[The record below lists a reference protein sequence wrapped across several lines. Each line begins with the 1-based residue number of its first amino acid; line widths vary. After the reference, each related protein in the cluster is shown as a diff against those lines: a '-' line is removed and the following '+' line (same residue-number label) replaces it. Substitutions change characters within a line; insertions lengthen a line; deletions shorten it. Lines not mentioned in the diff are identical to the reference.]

1 MEPSFICI
9 GFQKCG
15 TTSLYDLLKKN
26 KNVYLTEDVKEPM
39 FYRVPFMRAFLGR
52 KWYCHR
58 YFGHYV
64 EAVLGK
70 TDNACEVGLITGRRG
85 HVESPE
91 SGSAACCSK
100 DENDT
105 DSQDLSSCAKAEA
118 DCCPGE
124 TSAKFESP
132 ATASHRQSQ
141 TGRHRLIAGEVN
153 AGLGYKNCTKWIGK
167 DFAPNTKLIFMMRD
181 PADRCYSAY
190 KYFLALGFLP
200 VSAVAYDLK
209 HGHAKGFD
217 HYVRS
222 VLCHKD
228 RRRDIMKKHFKYM
241 CFSQGNYATLI
252 KEYLRYFPRSNMKF
266 VFFEDFVTD
275 QEAVTKDIMHFCGI
289 PEDDHMV
296 FPVKSNETNFR
307 AIAPLSPKYLQ
318 FMQALYYLFFE
329 FWSLGRRCPSFFN
342 GFMSF
347 YDWSMEH
354 FTRPDTGSEKMLP
367 ETRKL
372 LNRYYRR
379 QIEQVEDIT
388 GRKAPARWARTE

>member
-26 KNVYLTEDVKEPM
+26 RNVYLTEDVKEPM
-39 FYRVPFMRAFLGR
+39 FYRVPFMRWFLGR

-70 TDNACEVGLITGRRG
+70 TDSACEVGLITGRRG
-85 HVESPE
+85 HGEQPAEQTASTAPQ
-91 SGSAACCSK
+91 AA
-100 DENDT
+100 
-105 DSQDLSSCAKAEA
+105 AEA
-118 DCCPGE
+118 HQTFPAGA
-124 TSAKFESP
+124 SESIP
-132 ATASHRQSQ
+132 HAG

-153 AGLGYKNCTKWIGK
+153 AGLGYRNCAKWIGK
-167 DFAPNTKLIFMMRD
+167 DFAPNTRLIFMMRD

-209 HGHAKGFD
+209 HGHAEGFD

-222 VLCHKD
+222 VLCNQN
-228 RRRDIMKKHFKYM
+228 RRREIMKKRFKYM
-241 CFSQGNYATLI
+241 CFSQGNYATII
-252 KEYLRYFPRSNMKF
+252 KEYRRYFPRANMKF
-266 VFFEDFVTD
+266 VFFEDFVSD
-275 QEAVTKDIMHFCGI
+275 QEAVTKDIMRFCGI
-289 PEDDHMV
+289 EEDENMV

-307 AIAPLSPKYLQ
+307 AIAALSPKFLQ

-329 FWSLGRRCPSFFN
+329 FLSLGRRCPGFFN

-347 YDWSMEH
+347 YDWSMDH
-354 FTRPDTGSEKMLP
+354 FTRPDTGNEKMLP
-367 ETRKL
+367 GTRKL

-379 QIEQVEDIT
+379 QIEQVEILT
-388 GRKAPARWARTE
+388 GQQVPKRWARTE

>member
-15 TTSLYDLLKKN
+15 TTSLYDLFKKN

-39 FYRVPFMRAFLGR
+39 FYRVPFMRWFLGR
-52 KWYCHR
+52 RWYCQR

-85 HVESPE
+85 HAD
-91 SGSAACCSK
+91 SA
-100 DENDT
+100 D
-105 DSQDLSSCAKAEA
+105 
-118 DCCPGE
+118 
-124 TSAKFESP
+124 SP
-132 ATASHRQSQ
+132 AAPAGAQNPSPMGH
-141 TGRHRLIAGEVN
+141 HELIAGEIN
-153 AGLGYKNCTKWIGK
+153 AGLGYKNCAKWVGR
-167 DFAPNTKLIFMMRD
+167 DFAPNTKLVFMMRD

-200 VSAVAYDLK
+200 VSAVAYNIK
-209 HGHAKGFD
+209 HGHAEGFD

-222 VLCHKD
+222 VLCHKE
-228 RRRDIMKKHFKYM
+228 RRREIMKKRFKHM
-241 CFSQGNYATLI
+241 CFSQGNYATII
-252 KEYLRYFPRSNMKF
+252 KEYLRYFPRANMKF

-275 QEAVTKDIMHFCGI
+275 QETVTKDIMHFLGI
-289 PEDDHMV
+289 PEDSDMV

-307 AIAPLSPKYLQ
+307 AVAPLSPLFLKI
-318 FMQALYYLFFE
+318 MQALYYLFFE
-329 FWSLGRRCPSFFN
+329 FLSLGRRCPAFFN
-342 GFMSF
+342 GFMNF

-354 FTRPDTGSEKMLP
+354 LTRSDTGNEKMFP
-367 ETRKL
+367 RTREL

-379 QIEQVEDIT
+379 QIEQVEDLT
-388 GRKAPARWARTE
+388 GRKVPERWGRAE